1 VSQTG
6 DPTPTGPIKG
16 AAAFRTIGEVAD
28 DLDLPAHVLRFWES
42 KFAQLKP
49 LKRRGGR
56 RYYRPED
63 IVLLRRIRQCLYQ
76 DGYTIRGVQKLLGVE
91 TGEGR
96 AAIDPAAGPSLF
108 PLDAGPDPAPS
119 EDEPASADIPAR
131 RPRRRPAKPDTT
143 AALEE
148 IRREMLEARA
158 LLEGLLRRP
167 KVP

>member
-1 VSQTG
+1 MSETG
-6 DPTPTGPIKG
+6 EPAPTGPAKG

-63 IVLLRRIRQCLYQ
+63 ILLLRRIRQCLYQ
-76 DGYTIRGVQKLLGVE
+76 EGYTIRGVQKLLGGSAGE
-91 TGEGR
+91 RATATG
-96 AAIDPAAGPSLF
+96 PAAAPSLF
-108 PLDAGPDPAPS
+108 PLDSVPGPGASGDARPS
-119 EDEPASADIPAR
+119 PEMSAR
-131 RPRRRPAKPDTT
+131 RPRRRPEKPDTR

-148 IRREMLEARA
+148 IRREMLEART
-158 LLEGLLRRP
+158 LLDGLLRRP

>member
-1 VSQTG
+1 VGETG
-6 DPTPTGPIKG
+6 EPGPAKG

-42 KFAQLKP
+42 KFVQLKP

-63 IVLLRRIRQCLYQ
+63 ILLLRRIRQCLYQ
-76 DGYTIRGVQKLLGVE
+76 EGYTIRGVQKLLGGA
-91 TGEGR
+91 GEG
-96 AAIDPAAGPSLF
+96 AAAPDPAAAPSLF
-108 PLDAGPDPAPS
+108 PLDPGPGPGASGDERPS
-119 EDEPASADIPAR
+119 PEMSAR
-131 RPRRRPAKPDTT
+131 RPRRRPTKPDTK

-158 LLEGLLRRP
+158 LLDGLMRRP